1 MDGTGVGAHM
11 FIKACGFYPCLL
23 GIKARNKF
31 SAVNLDDSEF
41 LDTYSSLISEKKTP
55 DKQTLTPVLYRI
67 QFKQVRRFILGVV
80 VLATHSISFN

>member
-11 FIKACGFYPCLL
+11 FIKAYGFYPCLL

-41 LDTYSSLISEKKTP
+41 LDTYSSLMYFRKKKPQTN
-55 DKQTLTPVLYRI
+55 KQ
-67 QFKQVRRFILGVV
+67 
-80 VLATHSISFN
+80 

>member
-11 FIKACGFYPCLL
+11 FIKPCGFYPCLL

-41 LDTYSSLISEKKTP
+41 LDTYS
-55 DKQTLTPVLYRI
+55 Y
-67 QFKQVRRFILGVV
+67 
-80 VLATHSISFN
+80 

>member
-11 FIKACGFYPCLL
+11 FIKPCGFYPCLL

-41 LDTYSSLISEKKTP
+41 LDTYSSLISEKKKP
-55 DKQTLTPVLYRI
+55 RQTNIDSSFI
-67 QFKQVRRFILGVV
+67 QNTIQTSLEIHFR
-80 VLATHSISFN
+80 SSSFDNT